1 MAKPRGPVQMWSQ
14 YLAVRTGAS
23 ALTAFDPTVNLRSAS
38 LLGRALHRFDAR
50 HRDRARRSIAMAF
63 PQHSEAWVRRVTRES
78 FEHVAMLGV
87 ELFHSPR
94 TLGPYTWARHVG
106 IRDIGPAI
114 ELLNR
119 REPMILLTGHVGNW
133 EVMGNLLAS
142 LGYDLDAL
150 ARPIDNPLID
160 AWLLGIREKRGM
172 RIMTK
177 FDASARMVRVLDDG
191 GALAFIADQNAG
203 EKGLFVPFF
212 HRLAS
217 CYKSIG
223 LLVINKRVPIVCGCA
238 HRWGRDLSF
247 EVFVPDVIYPH
258 EWEGRPDPLLYITA
272 RYSRAIEHMVRRRPE
287 QYLWAHRRW
296 KSRPRFER
304 LGKPM
309 PRSLREGLLQ
319 LEWMDEAEL
328 EQLVKPEEK
337 PEEKLGV
344 S

>member
-1 MAKPRGPVQMWSQ
+1 MAKPRGAVQMWSQ
-14 YLAVRTGAS
+14 YLALRTATA
-23 ALTAFDPTVNLRSAS
+23 ALTAFDPTTNLRSAS
-38 LLGRALHRFDAR
+38 LLGRGLHRFDRR
-50 HRDRARRSIAMAF
+50 HRDRARQSIAMAF
-63 PQHSEAWVRRVTRES
+63 PDRSEAWVRRITRES

-94 TLGPYTWARHVG
+94 TLGPYTWTRHVG

-133 EVMGNLLAS
+133 EVMGNLLAC

-150 ARPIDNPLID
+150 ARPIDNPLVD
-160 AWLLGIREKRGM
+160 RWLLGIREKRGM
-172 RIMTK
+172 RVMTK
-177 FDASARMVRVLDDG
+177 FDASARMVEVLDRG

-223 LLVINKRVPIVCGCA
+223 LLAINRRVPIVCGCA
-238 HRWGRDLSF
+238 HRLGPDLSF
-247 EVFVPDVIYPH
+247 EVFVPDVIHPH
-258 EWEGRPDPLLYITA
+258 EWEQHSDPLLYITA
-272 RYSRAIEHMVRRRPE
+272 RYSRAIELMVRRRPA

-304 LGKPM
+304 QGKPM
-309 PRSLREGLLQ
+309 PESMREGLLS
-319 LEWMDEAEL
+319 LPWIDRAEL
-328 EQLVKPEEK
+328 ETLENATAT
-337 PEEKLGV
+337 GRA